1 VTSLPSERPETFSIG
16 RAFSNTFSVI
26 RRSFGS
32 LAAIVGLFSTLP
44 ALLYNIWNFTQLAR
58 IATAGGIEN
67 LGQSA
72 MAGYGAVSLV
82 AGLVLLMLAF
92 LAQAALVRATIEDL
106 NGKRPAI
113 GDCIQIA
120 LSSFFPTFGI
130 GLVIILAIVLAVMI
144 ISIIAMIIPII
155 GGLIGLLALIPLA
168 MWLISISVAVPVA
181 VQERPGVFASISRS
195 RALTKGSGWRIFG
208 LFLIMGIAAIGL
220 QMASALLFQTAVVSG
235 GGIGTTSIIVG
246 AVGSSL
252 LSTIISAVI
261 SVAIAVTYVEL
272 RQVKEGTS
280 VEELAEVFA

>member
-1 VTSLPSERPETFSIG
+1 MTAIASDSPEKFSIG

-26 RRSFGS
+26 GHSFVP

-44 ALLYNIWNFTQLAR
+44 ALLYNIWSLTQVAR
-58 IATAGGIEN
+58 MVSAGGLAGVE
-67 LGQSA
+67 QSA
-72 MAGYGAVSLV
+72 MANYGAVSVV
-82 AGLVLLMLAF
+82 AGLVLLILAF

-120 LSSFFPTFGI
+120 LHSFFPTLGV
-130 GLVIILAIVLAVMI
+130 GLVIILALILAVIVLGI
-144 ISIIAMIIPII
+144 ISMIIPFF
-155 GGLIGLLALIPLA
+155 GGFIGLFAIIPIA
-168 MWLISISVAVPVA
+168 MWLISISVAVPVV

-195 RALTKGSGWRIFG
+195 RALTKGNRWRLFG
-208 LFLIMGIAAIGL
+208 LFLIIGIAAIGL
-220 QMASALLFQTAVVSG
+220 QVLFTVLFEGAIASG
-235 GGIGTTSIIVG
+235 GVSTTGVIAA

-272 RQVKEGTS
+272 RRVKEGAG
-280 VEELAEVFA
+280 VDELAEIFS